1 MLDSPHLHL
10 ILIHWYV
17 FEPPRQKWGVLMI
30 FVFKA
35 GVKFKIAFQ
44 IEQKILISVCY
55 SFPPRPP
62 LQRNW
67 KFVPPHLFHLLIFFH
82 LNPTQRVGED
92 GNRAHTPLYPILLFF
107 FFEKCVIYELNV
119 NEMSAILF
127 YKRNKPTLLYVLFFT
142 KIAWRI
148 RVIYKRGESNPCL
161 PVKEPTHPYELFCV
175 WKLHVALIKK

>member
-1 MLDSPHLHL
+1 MNKKSLFRYASHSPPS
-10 ILIHWYV
+10 
-17 FEPPRQKWGVLMI
+17 PPAKL
-30 FVFKA
+30 
-35 GVKFKIAFQ
+35 KICA
-44 IEQKILISVCY
+44 S
-55 SFPPRPP
+55 PP
-62 LQRNW
+62 LSS
-67 KFVPPHLFHLLIFFH
+67 FDFFH

-175 WKLHVALIKK
+175 RKLHVALVKK